1 MEEID
6 GFEKLY
12 QNLVNSIWEDVSLEQ
27 LVSKYRRCQH
37 ALVRILAQSHKGT
50 QGRHKNHITYSYSK
64 LHKNGGIAL
73 YTLRNSSSYWSGG
86 LGNYGHRKYS
96 YILIFQL

>member
-50 QGRHKNHITYSYSK
+50 QGRHKNHITYIVNFIRFLS
-64 LHKNGGIAL
+64 IAMIVKC
-73 YTLRNSSSYWSGG
+73 YEIPW
-86 LGNYGHRKYS
+86 
-96 YILIFQL
+96 